1 MSAWKTLFGE
11 PAILLP
17 GLFLAVLATVAL
29 VWSVRRRAARTAALV
44 SPALAAKAGLAPAGG
59 FPAVA
64 SVLTLLVALGLGA
77 ALARPRWGK
86 TTETAQRRGADVV
99 FILDTSASMRAADV
113 SPSRFVL
120 ARQAA
125 QSLLSRLGSDRAALI
140 ACEGESQVLVPLTLD
155 AAAVGLFLDA
165 MEPGMGARPGTSL
178 ASGLS
183 AAADLF
189 PAGTAGGRNAVVFSD
204 GEDLEGGVD
213 AAVARARAEGI
224 TVHSV
229 FVGASGGSG
238 APVPEVDAA
247 GRTSGFKSD
256 ASGQPVLSK
265 ADPELLRRLAA
276 ETGGSFTV
284 VSAGRTDLEGVA
296 RQIDL
301 GARRPLSEV
310 LVTSL
315 EERFQIPLGVA
326 VGALGLLLLGV
337 GRGRSVARSAKAP
350 GFVRNLLRREK
361 RGRAELGVAAALMLS
376 AVALH
381 ASAQSPSNVPVPAA
395 PQQHAPSPSSLSQK
409 SSSSNGATERA
420 SGNAA
425 PRPSATSLSPAADPT
440 LRDAQALPDAT
451 AQIPF
456 LSKFFSSPRSE
467 AKKGQKAL
475 DEKKP
480 DEAIVHFQR
489 ETEMAPK
496 DPTGSY
502 NLGTAQSRAGK
513 PSEALASL
521 EKARREGRGPVA
533 ADAAFNTGQTL
544 YREKQY
550 EPAAAAFREALKRRR
565 GDADAAWNYE
575 LCARRVEEEKQKQ
588 KRQNEKKDP
597 KEDKGGGKDAKD
609 KQQAGSDAQR
619 KQQQEQEFEQKAKMT
634 RDKADQLLSAIERSD
649 LDEQKKKIAE
659 QRSKRRVAR
668 DW

>member
-1 MSAWKTLFGE
+1 MNAWTTLFAE
-11 PAILLP
+11 PAMLVP
-17 GLFLAVLATVAL
+17 GLLLAAAAAGAL
-29 VWSVRRRAARTAALV
+29 VLSVRRRIARSAALV
-44 SPALAAKAGLAPAGG
+44 SPALAAKAGLAPAAR
-59 FPAVA
+59 FPATGALLV
-64 SVLTLLVALGLGA
+64 LLVALGIGA
-77 ALARPRWGK
+77 ALARPRWGR
-86 TTETAQRRGADVV
+86 TAETAQRRGADVV
-99 FILDTSASMRAADV
+99 FVLDTSASMRAADV

-140 ACEGESQVLVPLTLD
+140 SCEGEAQALVPLTLD

-165 MEPGMGARPGTSL
+165 MEPGMGAKPGTSL
-178 ASGLS
+178 AAGLA

-189 PAGTAGGRNAVVFSD
+189 PAGSAGGRNAVVFSD

-213 AAVARARAEGI
+213 AAIARAKAEGI
-224 TVHSV
+224 TVHTV
-229 FVGASGGSG
+229 FVGAIGGAG

-247 GRTSGFKSD
+247 GRTSGFKTD

-284 VSAGRTDLEGVA
+284 VSPGRTDLEGVA

-310 LVTSL
+310 LVNSL

-337 GRGRSVARSAKAP
+337 GRGRSASRGVKTP
-350 GFVRNLLRREK
+350 GFVRRFLKKGK
-361 RGRAELGVAAALMLS
+361 RGVAELGVAAVLLLALVDAAGAEAQQPAS
-376 AVALH
+376 AA
-381 ASAQSPSNVPVPAA
+381 AAAQSPAPLALSTASSSVSAA
-395 PQQHAPSPSSLSQK
+395 PPSTDTQASPDTPTPLPFPS
-409 SSSSNGATERA
+409 R
-420 SGNAA
+420 
-425 PRPSATSLSPAADPT
+425 
-440 LRDAQALPDAT
+440 
-451 AQIPF
+451 
-456 LSKFFSSPRSE
+456 FFSSPRSE
-467 AKKGQKAL
+467 AKKGQQAL

-480 DEAIVHFQR
+480 DEAIVHFRR
-489 ETEMAPK
+489 EADMDPK
-496 DPTGSY
+496 DLTGAY

-513 PSEALASL
+513 AGEALASL
-521 EKARREGRGPVA
+521 ERARKGGRGAVA

-550 EPAAAAFREALKRRR
+550 EPAAAAFREALKRRP

-575 LCARRVEEEKQKQ
+575 LCVRRAEEEKQKQ
-588 KRQNEKKDP
+588 KEHQKDKKDQ
-597 KEDKGGGKDAKD
+597 KDDKDKSGGKEGKD
-609 KQQAGSDAQR
+609 KQPAGNDAQK
-619 KQQQEQEFEQKAKMT
+619 KQEKEKEFERNAKMT
-634 RDKADQLLSAIERSD
+634 RDKAEQLLSAIERSD
-649 LDEQKKKIAE
+649 LDEQKKKLAE

>member
-1 MSAWKTLFGE
+1 MSAWTTLFAE
-11 PAILLP
+11 PALLLP
-17 GLFLAVLATVAL
+17 GLLLAAVAAGAL
-29 VWSVRRRAARTAALV
+29 VFSVRRRNARSAALV
-44 SPALAAKAGLAPAGG
+44 SPPLAAKAGLAPAAS
-59 FPAVA
+59 FPAVSA
-64 SVLTLLVALGLGA
+64 VLVLLVALGLGG

-86 TTETAQRRGADVV
+86 TAETAQRRGADVV
-99 FILDTSASMRAADV
+99 FVVDTSASMRAADV

-140 ACEGESQVLVPLTLD
+140 SCEGEAQALVPLTLD

-165 MEPGMGARPGTSL
+165 MEPGMGAKPGTSL
-178 ASGLS
+178 ASGLA

-189 PAGTAGGRNAVVFSD
+189 PAGSAGGRNAVVFSD

-213 AAVARARAEGI
+213 AAIARAKAEGI
-224 TVHSV
+224 TVHAV
-229 FVGASGGSG
+229 FVGALGGTG

-247 GRTSGFKSD
+247 GRTSGFKTD

-284 VSAGRTDLEGVA
+284 VSPGRTDLEGVA

-326 VGALGLLLLGV
+326 ACALGLLLLGV
-337 GRGRSVARSAKAP
+337 GRGKSSARNPKAS
-350 GFVRNLLRREK
+350 GFVRRLLRKGK
-361 RGRAELGVAAALMLS
+361 RGAVELGVTAALLFLRFP
-376 AVALH
+376 AAR
-381 ASAQSPSNVPVPAA
+381 ANAQQQAPAA
-395 PQQHAPSPSSLSQK
+395 PAAQTIAPPSPSQASP
-409 SSSSNGATERA
+409 NGA
-420 SGNAA
+420 AA
-425 PRPSATSLSPAADPT
+425 PGPSTASSDPAAGPT
-440 LRDAQALPDAT
+440 LRDGSAPTDSPSPL
-451 AQIPF
+451 PF

-467 AKKGQKAL
+467 AKKGQRAL

-480 DEAIVHFQR
+480 DDAIVHFQR
-489 ETEMAPK
+489 EAEMAPK
-496 DPTGSY
+496 DQTGSY

-521 EKARREGRGPVA
+521 EKARKEGRGAVA

-550 EPAAAAFREALKRRR
+550 EPAAAAFREALKRHP

-575 LCARRVEEEKQKQ
+575 LCARRAEEEKQKQ
-588 KRQNEKKDP
+588 KEQQKEKKDQ
-597 KEDKGGGKDAKD
+597 KDDKDKAGGKDSKD
-609 KQQAGSDAQR
+609 KQQPGSDAQN
-619 KQQQEQEFEQKAKMT
+619 KQQQDKEFEQKANMT
-634 RDKADQLLSAIERSD
+634 RDKAEQLLSAIERSD